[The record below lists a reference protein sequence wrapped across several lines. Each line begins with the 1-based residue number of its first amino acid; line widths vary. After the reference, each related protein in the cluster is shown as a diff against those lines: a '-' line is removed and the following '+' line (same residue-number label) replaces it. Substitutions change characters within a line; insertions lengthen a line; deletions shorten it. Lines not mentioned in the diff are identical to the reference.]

1 MKIKTT
7 ILILTAITI
16 FACNH
21 EKKIAI
27 EDAEFD
33 KYFFEEKNIPV
44 VKGKVLNLKIDEL
57 ESTKL
62 EYTFYPPFDQN
73 QSQITK
79 NGYLNSDGTFELE
92 IDYAFPY
99 QLIWL
104 KVGTFFSETIYANSD
119 LSIEID
125 AEKLRKQK
133 GYLNL
138 AGIKFQGTDG
148 DVNTFLINHSEY
160 KSNERED
167 LLRAVQPLLFDGRLK
182 YETFLTK
189 YDSLYLLR
197 HKIDDEFIEKNPS
210 PYSWIIKNET
220 LSEYYGYICF
230 KASMC
235 KMHISED
242 LFNDI
247 KKHKPYLVSDNSFE
261 YYKCLFYYLGY
272 QAMEHDEFI
281 LDKFID
287 YSKLSKSEKE
297 KVAEYENIQTQRGEG
312 VPIDTIKAIE
322 LMNYIKPLIRD
333 TIRSY
338 ETLKTINYIDS
349 LFTDSK
355 ADLLKLK
362 FSSSD
367 LKTKKLLNETIRN
380 TINTKW
386 CKEVLISNYEKNSK
400 KYDSIEKHLKEGDS
414 TISSKNIGELI
425 AEMPFGAKLYKVDSI
440 NTNEFLSNIKTVF
453 KDKALILDFWYTSCA
468 PCLEEMPYS
477 KKLHDELSDEP
488 LEFVYLCSSS
498 GSSIEK
504 WKSKIAELE
513 IGGTHLY
520 VESSIASE
528 LMSLFSFTSFP
539 SYAFIDKAGNYKAG
553 AIARMSFL
561 EKEDI
566 KKLIGKE

>member
-27 EDAEFD
+27 EDAKFD
-33 KYFFEEKNIPV
+33 KYFFLQKTIPV
-44 VKGKVLNLKIDEL
+44 VKGKVLNLKNDEL

-73 QSQITK
+73 QSRITK
-79 NGYLNSDGTFELE
+79 FGYLNSNGAFELE

-99 QLIWL
+99 QQIWL

-119 LSIEID
+119 SFIEID
-125 AEKLRKQK
+125 VDKLRNVRTK
-133 GYLNL
+133 GAGVKYL
-138 AGIKFQGTDG
+138 GTDG
-148 DVNTFLINHSEY
+148 DVNAILINHSEY
-160 KSNERED
+160 KTEERTD
-167 LLRAVQPLLFDGRLK
+167 LLKAVQPILFDGHLK

-189 YDSLYLLR
+189 YDSLYLLL

-210 PYSWIIKNET
+210 PYSWLIKNER
-220 LSEYYGYICF
+220 LSEYYSYICF

-235 KMHISED
+235 KMQISD
-242 LFNDI
+242 NLFNDI
-247 KKHKPYLVSDNSFE
+247 KRHTPYLVSEKGFE
-261 YYKCLFYYLGY
+261 YYKSLFYYLGE
-272 QAMEHDEFI
+272 QAMQHDEI
-281 LDKFID
+281 SINRFID
-287 YSKLSKSEKE
+287 YSKLPDYEKKKALE
-297 KVAEYENIQTQRGEG
+297 LSYIETQIQNG
-312 VPIDTIKAIE
+312 VPF
-322 LMNYIKPLIRD
+322 D
-333 TIRSY
+333 TIRVVELLEYFGPLVNDTILSY
-338 ETLKTINYIDS
+338 KTLKKINYIDS

-362 FSSSD
+362 FSSRD
-367 LKTKKLLNETIRN
+367 LKTKKLLNETITN

-400 KYDSIEKHLKEGDS
+400 KYDSIGKHLKEGNS

-477 KKLHDELSDEP
+477 KKLRDELSDEP

-498 GSSIEK
+498 GSSVEK

-553 AIARMSFL
+553 AIARMSL
-561 EKEDI
+561 LNKDDL